1 MHIQILAG
9 RLQVPLPARRGGLCD
24 ALQPG
29 VRSLL
34 GLRVDLMLGG
44 WMSFEEE
51 WAQLRAEAD
60 RRRRDSL
67 QLASSDTPGPGPTG
81 APNLYLDD
89 DPVRTKAKRV
99 HDNKGENKAKLDDAE
114 TPGRTHKGWDAGAA
128 SNECVA
134 AWQKRLREFSDV
146 IDDAADALTKAMDKQ
161 ISEDYSVYS
170 RMRKAADWMEHS

>member
-1 MHIQILAG
+1 
-9 RLQVPLPARRGGLCD
+9 
-24 ALQPG
+24 
-29 VRSLL
+29 
-34 GLRVDLMLGG
+34 
-44 WMSFEEE
+44 MSFEEE